1 LDNSSPFDA
10 SRYYAGVRESWDR
23 RIRRAEQLAS
33 DGGPAE
39 SLLTFYARLLRSQQ
53 TLYESLKTQALGA
66 FDRDLAFIRP
76 AAWPLVREVGAHGP
90 EPLAADARRLLANG
104 ESTVDEMLAEYWR
117 EPTDRQFFAKAI
129 LQPYAQ
135 SLVER
140 GVTPR
145 DRGPSRV
152 ENRCPRCGGAPQLS
166 ILETPLVAP
175 GEGGTRLLLCATC
188 LTPWPF
194 RRVVCP
200 QCGEEDERKLGYFQS
215 PTFEHVRVDACE
227 SCRRYLKSIDLG
239 RFGLAV
245 PIVDEVAGAALDLW
259 ARDRGY
265 EKIELNLVGL

>member
-1 LDNSSPFDA
+1 
-10 SRYYAGVRESWDR
+10 VRESWDR

-39 SLLTFYARLLRSQQ
+39 ALLAFYARLLRSQQ
-53 TLYESLKTQALGA
+53 TLYESLKTQPLGA
-66 FDRDLAFIRP
+66 FDRDLASIRP

-104 ESTVDEMLAEYWR
+104 ESAVDEVLAEYWR

-135 SLVER
+135 SLVEQ
-140 GVTPR
+140 GVTLR
-145 DRGPSRV
+145 DRVPARV

-166 ILETPLVAP
+166 ILETPLAAP

-227 SCRRYLKSIDLG
+227 SCRRYLKNIDLG

-259 ARDRGY
+259 ARDHGY